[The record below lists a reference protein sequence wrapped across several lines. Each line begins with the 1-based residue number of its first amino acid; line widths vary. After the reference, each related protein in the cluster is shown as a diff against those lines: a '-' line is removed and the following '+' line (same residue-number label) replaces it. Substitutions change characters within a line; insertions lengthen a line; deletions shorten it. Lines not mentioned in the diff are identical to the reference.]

1 MKIVFY
7 NLATAKEAWSDQAC
21 EIYLKKISHFMKLE
35 IQNLKPKKNSRD
47 DADYKRNEESKLL
60 LEHLESDDFVIL
72 FDEKGKTFNSI
83 EFSKKIEN
91 ALGSSKKRLI
101 FVIGGAY
108 GVTEV
113 IKSRADLS
121 VSLSVMTMNHIMA
134 QVVSLE
140 QIYRAFTIIKN
151 IPYHNI

>member
-1 MKIVFY
+1 MKI
-7 NLATAKEAWSDQAC
+7 
-21 EIYLKKISHFMKLE
+21 E
-35 IQNLKPKKNSRD
+35 IQNLKPKKSSRD
-47 DADYKRNEESKLL
+47 DAEYKRNEESKLL
-60 LEHLESDDFVIL
+60 LEHLQTDDFIIL
-72 FDEKGKTFNSI
+72 FDEKGKSFDSI

-91 ALGSSKKRLI
+91 ALGCSKKRLI
-101 FVIGGAY
+101 FIIGGAY
-108 GVTEV
+108 GVNEE
-113 IKSRADLS
+113 IKKRADLK